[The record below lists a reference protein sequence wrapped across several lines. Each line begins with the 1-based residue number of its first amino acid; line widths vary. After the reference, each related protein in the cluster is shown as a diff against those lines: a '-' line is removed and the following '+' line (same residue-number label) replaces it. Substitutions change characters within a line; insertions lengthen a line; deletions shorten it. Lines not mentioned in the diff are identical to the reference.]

1 MTAATLS
8 SAQLAVGFLAA
19 RNRRDH
25 AGAETMLAGFETE
38 QERLLAFCIVA
49 EAALSMLAEATGRNF
64 EDVAQ
69 EMSTSLAALSIVEA

>member
-8 SAQLAVGFLAA
+8 SAQVAVGFLAA
-19 RNRRDH
+19 RNRHDH
-25 AGAETMLAGFETE
+25 PGAEAMLAAFDTE

-49 EAALSMLAEATGRNF
+49 EAALSMLADATDRTF

-69 EMSTSLAALSIVEA
+69 EMSTCFAQLADRSP